1 MTTDTAV
8 MTKRKKLTRER
19 YPSGKLRGKKEREN
33 DSAAPPATSRRFCY
47 ICNTTVLGDSF
58 TTLSDEDGV
67 ARAVH
72 LPVHAI
78 GSNSGAVPVD
88 ITPDCL
94 RAFES
99 RVADANRQ
107 RAREHQED
115 LALAASKRQQAELPQ
130 RGYDCP
136 VEGCKTKDGQ
146 TRFFDS
152 ANGRDLHARKAHK
165 QEDDNS

>member
-1 MTTDTAV
+1 MTATAV
-8 MTKRKKLTRER
+8 PTKQAKPTRER
-19 YPSGKLRGKKEREN
+19 FPSGKLRGKKEN
-33 DSAAPPATSRRFCY
+33 DSPAPTKRRECY
-47 ICNTTVLGDSF
+47 ICNTTVPGDSF

-67 ARAVH
+67 PRAVH
-72 LPVHAI
+72 VPIHAI

-115 LALAASKRQQAELPQ
+115 QALAASKRQQAELPQ
-130 RGYDCP
+130 RGYNCTVEDC
-136 VEGCKTKDGQ
+136 D
-146 TRFFDS
+146 RFFDS

-165 QEDDNS
+165 GGHDA